1 MLPVKL
7 HMWPSNH
14 PLVEVGLS
22 YRPDL
27 FDSCTETNKQTQLA
41 TRKERGENRKD
52 RTERSGQDGE
62 VRTGQDGE
70 VRTGQEME
78 GRQVRG
84 RPMRLC
90 WIDII

>member
-1 MLPVKL
+1 
-7 HMWPSNH
+7 MWPSNH

-27 FDSCTETNKQTQLA
+27 FDGCTETNKQTQLA

-62 VRTGQDGE
+62 VRTGRRGQDRTERSGQD
-70 VRTGQEME
+70 RTGDGGQASAWETNAS
-78 GRQVRG
+78 
-84 RPMRLC
+84 LL
-90 WIDII
+90 D